1 MRIIKFLARNA
12 EVTIL
17 VLIIF
22 YVFFTLTV
30 MYENK
35 IVKLRNDLINKN
47 ECISEDS
54 LYFQLNG
61 DNQYK
66 IKVTFGK
73 KIAEGYI
80 QVQYNDV
87 TTVLQLNPITVN
99 KIIENTK
106 YLLIIENTSNYDVI
120 KSNLQELISVNKLLS
135 IEQEV

>member
-1 MRIIKFLARNA
+1 MKFLARNA

-35 IVKLRNDLINKN
+35 IVKLKNDLINKN

-99 KIIENTK
+99 KIIENAR
-106 YLLIIENTSNYDVI
+106 YLLIIENTSNYNVI

>member
-1 MRIIKFLARNA
+1 MKFLARNS

-35 IVKLRNDLINKN
+35 IVKLKNDLINKD

-54 LYFQLNG
+54 LYFQLSDN
-61 DNQYK
+61 NQYK
-66 IKVTFGK
+66 VEVTFGN

-80 QVQYNDV
+80 EVQYNEIS
-87 TTVLQLNPITVN
+87 TILQLNPITVN

-106 YLLIIENTSNYDVI
+106 YIMVIENTSNYDVI
-120 KSNLQELISVNKLLS
+120 KSNLQELVNVNKLLS